1 MAKSNNTA
9 TAKANATRMRDG
21 IRSVQ
26 NTFKQRKVWFQGR
39 LCDTGFAAS
48 ESGLGFADAESVP
61 GKIVRT
67 SLNARTTEEVEAIA
81 GPKPNG
87 LSWRDFGRIFALAY
101 AAGGRDALVLRRV
114 EMDAHRD
121 DDRAYLAGKLEDLG
135 ATREQVKEIVR
146 VTFG

>member
-1 MAKSNNTA
+1 MEMTTNI

-26 NTFKQRKVWFQGR
+26 DTFKQRRTWFQGR
-39 LCDTGFAAS
+39 LCNTGFAAS

-67 SLNARTTEEVEAIA
+67 CIDARTTDEIEAIA

-135 ATREQVKEIVR
+135 ATREQVEEIVR